1 MYPSLR
7 ECMDEYLIDQYCYC
21 KERFL
26 SVLNN
31 TFRCCK
37 DAIRS
42 ARKENNTQLGE
53 AVVARLISDC
63 VEIIFDVNLENSL
76 KSQTRKERGT
86 GILQKVVV
94 EV

>member
-1 MYPSLR
+1 MALQQQHSLERETPFCAHLGFPIYPSSS
-7 ECMDEYLIDQYCYC
+7 LI
-21 KERFL
+21 FL
-26 SVLNN
+26 SSKVYIL
-31 TFRCCK
+31 R
-37 DAIRS
+37 IMVQHS
-42 ARKENNTQLGE
+42 TQLGE

-94 EV
+94 EA

>member
-1 MYPSLR
+1 MVQNS
-7 ECMDEYLIDQYCYC
+7 
-21 KERFL
+21 
-26 SVLNN
+26 
-31 TFRCCK
+31 
-37 DAIRS
+37 
-42 ARKENNTQLGE
+42 TQLVE